1 MILLVMIV
9 QREELTAAER
19 ERMQHEKD
27 MYAMQN
33 NHIRNIKE
41 LELELATLE
50 ARWSSWL
57 RIPITILKL
66 PLYVVLGVAY
76 CIAAGRKY
84 EPPEAFWQL
93 LK

>member
-1 MILLVMIV
+1 MILIVMII

-27 MYAMQN
+27 MYLLQN
-33 NHIRNIKE
+33 SHARDMKE
-41 LELELATLE
+41 LEIELATLE

-57 RIPITILKL
+57 RIPLTILKL
-66 PLYVVLGVAY
+66 PLYIMLGVAY

-84 EPPEAFWQL
+84 EPPEAFWNL
-93 LK
+93 LR